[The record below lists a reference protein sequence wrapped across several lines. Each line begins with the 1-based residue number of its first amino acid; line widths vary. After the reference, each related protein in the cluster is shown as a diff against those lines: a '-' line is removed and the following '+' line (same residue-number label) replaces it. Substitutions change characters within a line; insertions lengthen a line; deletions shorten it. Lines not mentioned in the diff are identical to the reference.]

1 MTAKELG
8 VGSVLL
14 VRQKDGQWKERVI
27 YKATPRSVWFPGME
41 TSYVTR
47 ETIDGYPNTYK
58 IVKR

>member
-1 MTAKELG
+1 MQAKDLLE
-8 VGSVLL
+8 GSVLL

-27 YKATPRSVWFPGME
+27 YRTTARSVWFPGME

-58 IVKR
+58 IIKI

>member
-1 MTAKELG
+1 MQAKELN

-14 VRQKDGQWKERVI
+14 VRQKDGQWKERVV
-27 YKATPRSVWFPGME
+27 YKVTLRSVWFPGMD

-58 IVKR
+58 ILKV